1 MIAKI
6 TRGSS
11 AAGLAAYLMGPG
23 KATKH
28 EVVLPGGRIHAGGVV
43 VQATDPR
50 SRIGDMTTGWGSRLD
65 RLAKIRPD
73 IANPIWHVSLNLAPT
88 DRRLTDD
95 EWADAAQVFMDQ
107 MGVERHAW
115 VAVRHD
121 DRGVHIALCRVAG
134 DGEVWHNRQDFRRAQ
149 KARRAIELDF
159 DLYVAPTQKPD
170 QKSETEVELR
180 QIQDNL
186 RAAAMAAENG
196 IHQVEAEGKNW
207 QVRRLDDGRFSV
219 WREGLNGVWTL
230 LKKGL
235 RTLSQAI
242 LRDRKSAE
250 AAKVQ
255 QIGDAIAK
263 DPLLTDPPAPP
274 PIPGYG
280 PGRGPGR

>member
-6 TRGSS
+6 TRGAN

-28 EVVLPGGRIHAGGVV
+28 EVILPNGVIHSGGVV
-43 VQATDPR
+43 VQSTDPKT
-50 SRIGDMTTGWGSRLD
+50 RIGDMTTAWGSRLN

-73 IANPIWHVSLNLAPT
+73 IKNPVWHVSLNLAESDP
-88 DRRLTDD
+88 RLTDD
-95 EWADAAQVFMDQ
+95 EWADATQTFMDE
-107 MGVERHAW
+107 MGIDQHAW

-121 DRGVHIALCRVAG
+121 DRGVHIALCRVADDG
-134 DGEVWHNRQDFRRAQ
+134 DVWHPRNDYRRAQ
-149 KARRAIELDF
+149 SARRAVELDF
-159 DLYVAPTQKPD
+159 DLYQAPTQKQD
-170 QKSETEVELR
+170 AKSETEMQLR
-180 QIQDNL
+180 QIQENL
-186 RAAAMAAENG
+186 RAAALASETG
-196 IHQVEAEGKNW
+196 IHQVEAEGKKW
-207 QVRRLDDGRFSV
+207 QVRRLDNGRFSV
-219 WREGLNGVWTL
+219 WREGMNGVWTL

-250 AAKVQ
+250 AEKAQ
-255 QIGDAIAK
+255 QIRDAISK